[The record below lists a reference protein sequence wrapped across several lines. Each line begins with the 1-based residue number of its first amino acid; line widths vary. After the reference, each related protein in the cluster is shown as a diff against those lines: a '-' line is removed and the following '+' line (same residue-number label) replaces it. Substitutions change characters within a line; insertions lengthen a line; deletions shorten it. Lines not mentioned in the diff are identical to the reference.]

1 MDENKFEPFEQDL
14 EPASFLGINF
24 EVESHNSEFGHR
36 SSSKSFPFKNTFV
49 IQKFGKMQSSTKVK
63 GFIIGKNVFKIR
75 DQIKNYIEEGTEG
88 ELIHPFLGRL
98 IVYCQKLTV
107 SEEVNRKGK
116 CAIEF
121 EFVESSKEIPLKP
134 KINTK
139 ALVESSAKNAK
150 LDALKAFKDSYGFVK
165 DLVQETSNRLKD
177 AQQAI
182 ENVVDSVRE
191 VESFI
196 ASVAQLGTDFTYLV
210 YNAKSMIDR
219 VANIPNFTANLI
231 DGVLESFNR
240 LLNNSEATKAVPQAV
255 TMLVLPNMMLGT
267 KEKNTKN
274 KIDKATDSKEIF
286 QHYENIYNKK
296 IPKSENDSNIKEI
309 QKLLQTHVV
318 ASACSFAVSDATF
331 ININEANKIRD
342 KLVNKLDQL
351 MSDSTIS
358 NEVFKSLYELRI
370 NTYNALTS
378 IAGEIPTIRK
388 YEIKED
394 QTIFNFCF
402 ENFETLNNIDD
413 IVYLNNIKNPL
424 FLNEGD
430 FIEVITDDKT
440 TS

>member
-1 MDENKFEPFEQDL
+1 M
-14 EPASFLGINF
+14 
-24 EVESHNSEFGHR
+24 
-36 SSSKSFPFKNTFV
+36 
-49 IQKFGKMQSSTKVK
+49 
-63 GFIIGKNVFKIR
+63 
-75 DQIKNYIEEGTEG
+75 
-88 ELIHPFLGRL
+88 
-98 IVYCQKLTV
+98 
-107 SEEVNRKGK
+107 
-116 CAIEF
+116 
-121 EFVESSKEIPLKP
+121 
-134 KINTK
+134 
-139 ALVESSAKNAK
+139 
-150 LDALKAFKDSYGFVK
+150 
-165 DLVQETSNRLKD
+165 
-177 AQQAI
+177 
-182 ENVVDSVRE
+182 
-191 VESFI
+191 
-196 ASVAQLGTDFTYLV
+196 GTDFTYLV